1 MDSLTNFL
9 IGQRSHPP
17 PVVKCKAIPVILN
30 PAARG
35 DRAARLHD
43 ELAALSPNALIW
55 LTRERGDAQ
64 RFAER
69 AVAEGFDTV
78 VAAGGDGTINEVA
91 NGIAGSD
98 TTLGLLPLGTMNV
111 YASELG
117 LPSKPLRRCW
127 EIIEAGKTREVD
139 LALANGRYFVQL
151 AGIGFDAQATERVKR
166 ADKRAFGPLSYLMAA
181 SHILT
186 SGPRPVDVTVESECG
201 RTETGRFALVGNG
214 RYYGGKLRLFKD
226 ARLDDGM
233 LDVVVFKRLSHFDL
247 LRYFRGVLFSDH
259 HNFTDVRYFQTSRLT
274 VRAAESKGRVP
285 FEADGEFAGEAPVE
299 FSVAEKKLR
308 VIVA

>member
-1 MDSLTNFL
+1 M
-9 IGQRSHPP
+9 
-17 PVVKCKAIPVILN
+17 
-30 PAARG
+30 
-35 DRAARLHD
+35 
-43 ELAALSPNALIW
+43 
-55 LTRERGDAQ
+55 
-64 RFAER
+64 
-69 AVAEGFDTV
+69 V
-78 VAAGGDGTINEVA
+78 VAAGGDGTINEVV

-117 LPSKPLRRCW
+117 LPSRPLRRCW

-139 LALANGRYFVQL
+139 LARANGRYFVQL

-166 ADKRAFGPLSYLMAA
+166 ADKRAFGPLSYLIAA
-181 SHILT
+181 SNILT

-214 RYYGGKLRLFKD
+214 RYYGGKLCLFKD

-259 HNFTDVRYFQTSRLT
+259 HNFTDVRYFQTPRMT
-274 VRAAESKGRVP
+274 VRATEPNGRVP